1 VTLGLGAYHGAV
13 DRTLGNLA
21 VALERPE
28 EGVPHLERALALHE
42 SFRAAAWAA
51 RNRYDLAVALV
62 QRDDDGD
69 RDRALALLNDALDA
83 ATAIG
88 MPQLVDEAMPVKLA
102 LQGIDTATDMSAS
115 IEAVSWAVS
124 REQPD
129 LRTLA
134 DAAGRVTI
142 VFSDLERYTELTD
155 RLGDVRTQAVLRA
168 HNELLREQLAKF
180 GGTEVKSQGDGF
192 MLAFADP
199 AAAAEC
205 ALAIRDAVV
214 AYDFGTDVGV
224 LHVRIG
230 MHCGMVIREGDD
242 FYGRTVI
249 VAARVASE
257 ATADEVL
264 VTDAVAEAIT
274 SGSIAFEASR
284 DVELKGLPGRHR
296 VHRAVWR

>member
-1 VTLGLGAYHGAV
+1 
-13 DRTLGNLA
+13 
-21 VALERPE
+21 
-28 EGVPHLERALALHE
+28 
-42 SFRAAAWAA
+42 
-51 RNRYDLAVALV
+51 
-62 QRDDDGD
+62 
-69 RDRALALLNDALDA
+69 
-83 ATAIG
+83 

-102 LQGIDTATDMSAS
+102 LQGIDAATDMSAS

-129 LRTLA
+129 LRKHA

-168 HNELLREQLAKF
+168 HNELLRAQLAKF

-199 AAAAEC
+199 AAAVEC
-205 ALAIRDAVV
+205 ALAIRDAVA
-214 AYDFGTDVGV
+214 AYDFGADVGSM
-224 LHVRIG
+224 HVRIG
-230 MHCGMVIREGDD
+230 LHCGTVIREGDD

-257 ATADEVL
+257 AGGDEVL
-264 VTDAVAEAIT
+264 VTDAVAEGIVSEAVT
-274 SGSIAFEASR
+274 FDASR
-284 DVELKGLPGRHR
+284 EVELKGLPGRHR
-296 VHRAVWR
+296 VHRARWR